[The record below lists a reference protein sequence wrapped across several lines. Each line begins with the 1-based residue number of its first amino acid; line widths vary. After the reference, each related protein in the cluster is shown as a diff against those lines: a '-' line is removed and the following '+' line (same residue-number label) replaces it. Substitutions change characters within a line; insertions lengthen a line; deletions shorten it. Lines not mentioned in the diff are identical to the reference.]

1 MSKLRLLYEF
11 MMSASLAHARWE
23 KEMADNIFRNKK
35 RLLLLLVLLSPILV
49 TSLLGAADIL
59 GGKRAY
65 APAHYTPIVF
75 WASTV
80 VGFAAGLITGCIG
93 AGGGFIIAPALMS
106 VGVKGI
112 MAVGTDQF
120 HIFAKAIMG
129 TVLHKKLG
137 NVCVALAIFFI
148 LGSIVGATTGG
159 YINRLLYSKDPVLSD
174 AFISIVYAV
183 ILGFLGFYAMYDYF
197 STRRKIKI
205 GRASSS
211 EGAHGGV
218 VGTTNLAIQIQK
230 INVPPIIKF
239 DEDFGGRQISAWFII
254 VGGFVV
260 GFLAAI
266 MGVGGGFV
274 TFPMFV
280 YVFGVS
286 TPTTVGTDIF
296 QIIFTAGYSS
306 LTQYAI
312 YGYVFYTLA
321 MGLLIGSLIGIQI
334 GALTTKVVPG
344 ITIRAFYALTIMA
357 GFFNRVSVL
366 PDKFRSLNLVSI
378 SKDVCETFI
387 FIGNILFWGAVG
399 LFGVWVL
406 VSFFKNI
413 RTLREEG

>member
-11 MMSASLAHARWE
+11 MVSASLAHARWE

-59 GGKRAY
+59 GGKSAY
-65 APAHYTPIVF
+65 APVHYTPIVF
-75 WASTV
+75 WVSTV

-137 NVCVALAIFFI
+137 NVSVALAIFFI
-148 LGSIVGATTGG
+148 IGSIVGATTGG

-174 AFISIVYAV
+174 AFISTVYAV

-197 STRRKIKI
+197 STRRKVKM
-205 GRASSS
+205 GQASSS

-218 VGTTNLAIQIQK
+218 IGTTNLAIRIQK

-254 VGGFVV
+254 AGGFVV

-266 MGVGGGFV
+266 MGVGGGFI

-306 LTQYAI
+306 LIQYAI

-321 MGLLIGSLIGIQI
+321 LGLLIGSLIGIQI

-344 ITIRAFYALTIMA
+344 ITIRAFYALTILA

-378 SKDVCETFI
+378 SKEVCETFI

-406 VSFFKNI
+406 LSFFKNI

>member
-1 MSKLRLLYEF
+1 
-11 MMSASLAHARWE
+11 
-23 KEMADNIFRNKK
+23 MADNIFRNKK

-75 WASTV
+75 WVSTV

-106 VGVKGI
+106 AGVKGI

-137 NVCVALAIFFI
+137 NVSVALAIFFI
-148 LGSIVGATTGG
+148 IGSIVGATTGG

-205 GRASSS
+205 GQASTS

-218 VGTTNLAIQIQK
+218 IGTTNLAIQIQK

-254 VGGFVV
+254 AGGFVV

-378 SKDVCETFI
+378 SKEVCETFI

-406 VSFFKNI
+406 VNFFKNI

>member
-11 MMSASLAHARWE
+11 MVSASLAHARWE

-59 GGKRAY
+59 GGKSAY
-65 APAHYTPIVF
+65 APVHYTPIVF
-75 WASTV
+75 WVSTV
-80 VGFAAGLITGCIG
+80 VGFGAGLITGCIG

-137 NVCVALAIFFI
+137 NVSVALAIFFI
-148 LGSIVGATTGG
+148 IGSIVGATTGG

-174 AFISIVYAV
+174 AFISTVYAV

-197 STRRKIKI
+197 STRRKVKM
-205 GRASSS
+205 GQASSS

-218 VGTTNLAIQIQK
+218 IGTTNLAIRIQK

-254 VGGFVV
+254 AGGFVV

-266 MGVGGGFV
+266 MGVGGGFI

-306 LTQYAI
+306 LIQYAI

-344 ITIRAFYALTIMA
+344 ITIRAFYALTILA

-378 SKDVCETFI
+378 SKEVCETFI

-406 VSFFKNI
+406 LSFFKNI

>member
-1 MSKLRLLYEF
+1 MGKLRFLYEF

-75 WASTV
+75 WVSTV

-106 VGVKGI
+106 AGVKGI

-137 NVCVALAIFFI
+137 NVSVALAIFFI
-148 LGSIVGATTGG
+148 IGSIVGATTGG

-205 GRASSS
+205 GQASTS

-218 VGTTNLAIQIQK
+218 IGTTNLAIQIQK

-254 VGGFVV
+254 AGGFVV

-378 SKDVCETFI
+378 SKEVCETFI

-406 VSFFKNI
+406 VNFFKNI